1 MSNLDTRSYAWCNL
15 GALAG
20 DGTSI
25 AADPSSGTGLRK
37 LRGTVNLLGV
47 LRPAPG
53 TIVQLAYSDGQN
65 WLARL
70 PLRLR
75 VLSSFCNPLERDP
88 ITSISVGCD
97 LAYFEDRKQP
107 PASLLARYINQDI
120 PEAVWRVAAP
130 AIPASLLVQQILSAI
145 GLTAATQIPLT
156 NYFTLQEFD
165 MTAGYIEELGKLCV
179 SEQYIAYMTADG
191 LVDFAY
197 KAPAIT
203 AGPLLTE
210 DHLIDF
216 NPINTGEL
224 PGEAVFAKYNS
235 KRLKYSKDSNGEP
248 DEDERKKRDWERD
261 TSSVAAKY
269 THQWSEYQKT
279 FTGQY
284 EPARDAFGFIIYYF
298 PQGGVIQNPV
308 YEVKTTQREETYN
321 YVQFS
326 ATNTQY
332 DDKDRV
338 TVRTSVST
346 DQWGESR
353 TETRYTYRDAQ
364 VGRTINANQTPRTDY
379 GDIILERTVKWSPLA
394 PLKMTLG
401 LQAPYYELL
410 SSGTYQASV
419 REISYDKDK
428 NTGITRTITKSFVA
442 FANTTEGSEVI
453 SRLRASQKPWDPVD
467 GLLPIAIRLVPEPQE
482 EKIRTERE
490 FGTQRRPP
498 EAVRTANA
506 YQNAPDVEDYAETT
520 WAIGSATSQ
529 TSVELSPPYVS
540 DDRITKEGNTWR
552 TIKSDAGAKALFY
565 AQNEN
570 RFLLGYRNGNGIQ
583 VLPEMLPLQP
593 LGMIYIRLNG
603 CTAAFLVDSPTWNI
617 NAEGV
622 SATCDAV
629 FWGAVDG
636 TVGNSWFPLAPGATA
651 LPATAGTTV
660 NQGPKPAN
668 AIAIPQGFDFNN
680 PNLSSLFSSLPTG
693 QNPVFPTTITPG
705 AIVPPYYETI
715 ELITGAGIGMFADV
729 LDWGTEEPV
738 ELIAGAGIG
747 MFGALGNTEELF
759 VGAGIGAFA
768 EASGGDN
775 LAVNWSLL
783 DMYNPNEP
791 GYGPNTWTSQ
801 SPSYTSTPT
810 SATMTLFYNVPADNF
825 GLWLVFE
832 AEVTNRTE
840 SNFVWFTASD
850 PPPNSGATV
859 VTTINGTER
868 FDENS
873 NPLIQGY
880 SYPTTSDPLT
890 TRVPLQSNADSGTTI
905 PLPAGAMVV
914 TVTVYGGDPY

>member
-1 MSNLDTRSYAWCNL
+1 
-15 GALAG
+15 
-20 DGTSI
+20 
-25 AADPSSGTGLRK
+25 
-37 LRGTVNLLGV
+37 
-47 LRPAPG
+47 
-53 TIVQLAYSDGQN
+53 
-65 WLARL
+65 
-70 PLRLR
+70 
-75 VLSSFCNPLERDP
+75 
-88 ITSISVGCD
+88 
-97 LAYFEDRKQP
+97 
-107 PASLLARYINQDI
+107 
-120 PEAVWRVAAP
+120 
-130 AIPASLLVQQILSAI
+130 
-145 GLTAATQIPLT
+145 
-156 NYFTLQEFD
+156 
-165 MTAGYIEELGKLCV
+165 
-179 SEQYIAYMTADG
+179 
-191 LVDFAY
+191 
-197 KAPAIT
+197 
-203 AGPLLTE
+203 
-210 DHLIDF
+210 
-216 NPINTGEL
+216 
-224 PGEAVFAKYNS
+224 
-235 KRLKYSKDSNGEP
+235 
-248 DEDERKKRDWERD
+248 
-261 TSSVAAKY
+261 
-269 THQWSEYQKT
+269 
-279 FTGQY
+279 
-284 EPARDAFGFIIYYF
+284 
-298 PQGGVIQNPV
+298 
-308 YEVKTTQREETYN
+308 
-321 YVQFS
+321 
-326 ATNTQY
+326 
-332 DDKDRV
+332 
-338 TVRTSVST
+338 
-346 DQWGESR
+346 
-353 TETRYTYRDAQ
+353 
-364 VGRTINANQTPRTDY
+364 
-379 GDIILERTVKWSPLA
+379 
-394 PLKMTLG
+394 
-401 LQAPYYELL
+401 
-410 SSGTYQASV
+410 
-419 REISYDKDK
+419 
-428 NTGITRTITKSFVA
+428 
-442 FANTTEGSEVI
+442 
-453 SRLRASQKPWDPVD
+453 
-467 GLLPIAIRLVPEPQE
+467 
-482 EKIRTERE
+482 
-490 FGTQRRPP
+490 
-498 EAVRTANA
+498 
-506 YQNAPDVEDYAETT
+506 
-520 WAIGSATSQ
+520 
-529 TSVELSPPYVS
+529 
-540 DDRITKEGNTWR
+540 
-552 TIKSDAGAKALFY
+552 
-565 AQNEN
+565 
-570 RFLLGYRNGNGIQ
+570 LGYRNGNGIQ